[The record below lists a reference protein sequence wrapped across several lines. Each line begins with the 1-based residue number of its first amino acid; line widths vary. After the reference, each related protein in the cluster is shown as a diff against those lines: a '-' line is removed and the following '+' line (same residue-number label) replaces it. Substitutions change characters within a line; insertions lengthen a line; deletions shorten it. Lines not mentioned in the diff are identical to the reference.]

1 MNTAVQLPLPFDP
14 PSKPAPPTLV
24 VGSCNEAAWQWLGR
38 WPDWPGRVLIV
49 HGPAGCGKTSLAAL
63 WGRRARAYQGGAGD
77 VGAIIAQHVATPES
91 VAIDNA
97 DTIAGD
103 AAAERDLLHLHNL
116 VVEAGKWLMLTGQTA
131 PARWPIELPDLASR
145 LRAAPSVAV
154 GLPDDALLDAL
165 LVKLFAERQLV
176 VDAGIIEF
184 LKRRMERSYA
194 AARDLVARIDTA
206 SLSRKQAVTTRLVAA
221 VLSDDQANED

>member
-1 MNTAVQLPLPFDP
+1 MSTAVQLPFPFDP
-14 PSKPAPPTLV
+14 PPKSAPPTLV
-24 VGSCNEAAWQWLGR
+24 VGPCNEAAWQWLGR
-38 WPDWPGRVLIV
+38 WPDWPGRVLVV

-63 WGRRARAYQGGAGD
+63 WATRARAYQGAVGD
-77 VGAIIAQHVATPES
+77 IGAIIAQHVATPAS

-165 LVKLFAERQLV
+165 LVKLFADRQLAPDPAV
-176 VDAGIIEF
+176 VDYLAVRI
-184 LKRRMERSYA
+184 ERSF
-194 AARDLVARIDTA
+194 
-206 SLSRKQAVTTRLVAA
+206 AA
-221 VLSDDQANED
+221 VRRVVAEPP